1 MLEKWRSWPQGVE
14 KGRLGRR
21 TAAVMT
27 LWRLEWGGGVAS
39 GRDTFAKV
47 GVVTLCGS
55 GRA

>member
-27 LWRLEWGGGVAS
+27 LWRLEWGGEWLVA
-39 GRDTFAKV
+39 GIPLLK
-47 GVVTLCGS
+47 LEW
-55 GRA
+55 